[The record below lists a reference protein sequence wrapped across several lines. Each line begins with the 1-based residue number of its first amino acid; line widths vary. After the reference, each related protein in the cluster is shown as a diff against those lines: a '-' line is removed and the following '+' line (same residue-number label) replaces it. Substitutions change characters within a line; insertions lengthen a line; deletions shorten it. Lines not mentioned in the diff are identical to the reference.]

1 MARCYRLAA
10 GRWFNAV
17 KIPDYACKKNIDG
30 KISIDDAEKQ
40 ITAYYR
46 KNPPKTSKEQ
56 AEKEADEV
64 SSRISKLLG
73 KKAFSFSPAELIA
86 IHKYLFTGILDAKT
100 AGKIRKYDIS
110 KDEPILNGDS
120 VSYGRAD
127 SIKETL
133 DYDFEKEKVF
143 TYNGL
148 GKRAKVEHIIKFM
161 SGIWQIHPFGE
172 GNTRTTAVFIIKYLR
187 TLGFNT
193 NNVLF
198 EHNSL
203 YFRNALVRANYQNL
217 EKDIHYTTEYL
228 DRFFGNLMLGEKN
241 KLDNKDMQIT
251 TNKRPE
257 NARKIL
263 NTLAR
268 NPFISRKELAKTLG
282 MTEDSVKWNINKL
295 RDSGHVRRV
304 GPDRGGYWE
313 VIGRT
318 RSL

>member
-1 MARCYRLAA
+1 LARCYRLAA

-73 KKAFSFSPAELIA
+73 KKAFLFSPAELIA

-127 SIKETL
+127 STKETL

-143 TYNGL
+143 KYNGL
-148 GKRAKVEHIIKFM
+148 VKRA
-161 SGIWQIHPFGE
+161 E
-172 GNTRTTAVFIIKYLR
+172 GVFR
-187 TLGFNT
+187 MFPGP
-193 NNVLF
+193 
-198 EHNSL
+198 
-203 YFRNALVRANYQNL
+203 ALQVRQ
-217 EKDIHYTTEYL
+217 
-228 DRFFGNLMLGEKN
+228 
-241 KLDNKDMQIT
+241 
-251 TNKRPE
+251 
-257 NARKIL
+257 
-263 NTLAR
+263 
-268 NPFISRKELAKTLG
+268 
-282 MTEDSVKWNINKL
+282 
-295 RDSGHVRRV
+295 
-304 GPDRGGYWE
+304 
-313 VIGRT
+313 
-318 RSL
+318 